1 LRFHHLPLAARLHAA
16 GTARRIGGLRLADP
30 ALDRVRF
37 GDWLR
42 AAGESAAAV
51 DGFWDLLVRPT
62 LNLPAREASLALAA
76 KVIQTGFLERADAAD
91 VGWALA
97 PLRAV
102 HADPA
107 ERALRAAGANV
118 LVRAPI
124 EAIEAAPGRRPAVV
138 SRGARLE
145 ADAVVLA
152 VPHEEAAALLPTSAS
167 VDRAA
172 LRGLGRAPIVNL
184 HVVFDRRVMDEPLL

>member
-76 KVIQTGFLERADAAD
+76 KVIQTGFLGDPAAAD
-91 VGWALA
+91 IGWARV
-97 PLRAV
+97 PLREA
-102 HADPA
+102 HAEPA
-107 ERALRAAGANV
+107 TRALDRAGVRVALRAPV
-118 LVRAPI
+118 
-124 EAIEAAPGRRPAVV
+124 
-138 SRGARLE
+138 ARLE
-145 ADAVVLA
+145 ADRKSTRLN
-152 VPHEEAAALLPTSAS
+152 S
-167 VDRAA
+167 
-172 LRGLGRAPIVNL
+172 
-184 HVVFDRRVMDEPLL
+184 